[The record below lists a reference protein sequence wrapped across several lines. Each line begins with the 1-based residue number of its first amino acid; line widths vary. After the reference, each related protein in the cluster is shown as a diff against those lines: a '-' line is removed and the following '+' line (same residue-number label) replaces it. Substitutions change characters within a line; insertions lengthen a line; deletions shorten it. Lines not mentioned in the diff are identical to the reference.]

1 MIDGAGVLV
10 GVAACWGNW
19 EGVGLVP
26 TVGEGAGCVA
36 LLFTTGPVVFWH
48 AERNSSMQM
57 QMNAMIDF

>member
-1 MIDGAGVLV
+1 LIDGVGVLV
-10 GVAACWGNW
+10 GVAAWWGNW
-19 EGVGLVP
+19 EGVGLVS

-36 LLFTTGPVVFWH
+36 LFFTTGPVVFWH